1 MNVFIADEQDD
12 PLPGGSLLELAELV
26 LRNEGV
32 PEDSEVAIV
41 FIDDAEMTG
50 LNQRHHGGEGP
61 TDVLS
66 FPLEEG
72 EPGRPLERNP
82 EGPPLTL
89 GDVFIAPAVVRRN
102 ASSAGV
108 EFVDEL
114 ALMVVHGLL
123 HLLGWDHVEDADAER
138 MEERERQLLG
148 AVGRVRP

>member
-50 LNQRHHGGEGP
+50 LNEHHRGGAGP

-72 EPGRPLERNP
+72 EPGRPLERKP
-82 EGPPLTL
+82 EGPPLNL

-102 ASSAGV
+102 ASRAGA
-108 EFVDEL
+108 EFADEL

-138 MEERERQLLG
+138 MEERERQLLSG
-148 AVGRVRP
+148 AGRVRP

>member
-1 MNVFIADEQDD
+1 MNVLIVDEQDD
-12 PLPGGSLLELAELV
+12 PLPGGDLLELAELV
-26 LRNEGV
+26 LRKEGV

-50 LNQRHHGGEGP
+50 LNERHRGGVGP

-72 EPGRPLERNP
+72 EPGRPPERDP
-82 EGPPLTL
+82 AGPPLNL
-89 GDVFIAPAVVRRN
+89 GDVFIAPDMVRANAV
-102 ASSAGV
+102 AGGV
-108 EFVDEL
+108 EFADEL

-123 HLLGWDHVEDADAER
+123 HLLGWDHVEDADAAR